1 MKKIPLANRAIALP
15 LIGWA
20 VTWILIMTAIW
31 VGLVLQEG
39 YNDSVV
45 RPTVYIY
52 LVAFALAGF
61 TALTAHGWAVKAV
74 AADEA
79 DGLARASLRFATLM
93 VVLGLAV
100 TTVFALSNFLGA
112 FNSFSS
118 QGQNSNVG
126 LRFVWTYLPILLAT
140 AVVVYIVLRAFVFR
154 TAATAA
160 DGDEKPKMSERQK
173 ALALGYAVPI
183 LSTAFA
189 IIFGLFVYDATR
201 TNLDVWIW
209 VLIISIVGFGVI
221 AGTRFSARARQARIE
236 APRPRTALA
245 AGAATVN
252 FVLSIVF
259 GATVSIMSFTM
270 GSQAVNQ
277 LQRWAEWKEGDAGS
291 IYSMVTPNLD
301 WFVRQMAPA
310 AILLLLAVVG
320 VYLSITE
327 RHRKQAASVE
337 A

>member
-15 LIGWA
+15 LLGWV
-20 VTWILIMTAIW
+20 VTWILVMTANW
-31 VGLVLQEG
+31 VAMALHEV
-39 YNDSVV
+39 YNGSLV

-52 LVAFALAGF
+52 LLAFALAGF
-61 TALTAHGWAVKAV
+61 SALIAHGWAVKAV
-74 AADEA
+74 AADET
-79 DGLARASLRFATLM
+79 DGLARASLRFSTLM
-93 VVLGLAV
+93 VLLGLAV
-100 TTVFALSNFLGA
+100 STFFALSNFLGA

-140 AVVVYIVLRAFVFR
+140 AVVVFIVLRAFVFR
-154 TAATAA
+154 TATSVAEGEA
-160 DGDEKPKMSERQK
+160 KPKMSERQK

-183 LSTAFA
+183 LCTAFA

-221 AGTRFSARARQARIE
+221 AGTRFAARARQARVE
-236 APRPRTALA
+236 SPRPKAALA

-252 FVLSIVF
+252 FVLSIIF
-259 GATVSIMSFTM
+259 GATVSIMAFTT
-270 GSQAVNQ
+270 GQQAVGA
-277 LQRWAEWKEGDAGS
+277 LQEWAVWKEGDTESKYS
-291 IYSMVTPNLD
+291 IVTPDID
-301 WFVRQMAPA
+301 WFLRQMAPA
-310 AILLLLAVVG
+310 AILLILAVVG

-327 RHRKQAASVE
+327 RHRKLNEIA
-337 A
+337 

>member
-1 MKKIPLANRAIALP
+1 MKMIPLAKRAIALP
-15 LIGWA
+15 LLGW
-20 VTWILIMTAIW
+20 VGTWILVMTAVW
-31 VGLVLQEG
+31 VGMAIQEG
-39 YNDSVV
+39 YDGGIA

-61 TALTAHGWAVKAV
+61 SALTAHGWAVKAV
-74 AADEA
+74 AADET

-100 TTVFALSNFLGA
+100 TTVFALTNFLGA

-126 LRFVWTYLPILLAT
+126 LRFVWTYLPILIAT
-140 AVVVYIVLRAFVFR
+140 GVVVFIVLRAFVFR
-154 TAATAA
+154 TAAQVAEGEA
-160 DGDEKPKMSERQK
+160 KPKMSERQK

-183 LSTAFA
+183 LCTAFA
-189 IIFGLFVYDATR
+189 IILGLFIYDATH

-221 AGTRFSARARQARIE
+221 AGTRFAARARQARVE
-236 APRPRTALA
+236 APRPKTALA

-252 FVLSIVF
+252 FVLSIIF
-259 GATVSIMSFTM
+259 GATVSIMAFTT
-270 GSQAVNQ
+270 GQQAVVA
-277 LQRWAEWKEGDAGS
+277 LQEWVVWKEGDTQS
-291 IYSMVTPNLD
+291 NYSLAAPTLD
-301 WFVRQMAPA
+301 WFARQMAPA
-310 AILLLLAVVG
+310 AILLILAVVG

-327 RHRKQAASVE
+327 RHRKLNEIA
-337 A
+337 

>member
-1 MKKIPLANRAIALP
+1 MKKTPLANRAIALP
-15 LIGWA
+15 LLGWM
-20 VTWILIMTAIW
+20 VTWILVMTAVW
-31 VGLVLQEG
+31 VSMAIQEG
-39 YNDSVV
+39 FNGSLV
-45 RPTVYIY
+45 RPSVYIY

-61 TALTAHGWAVKAV
+61 SALTAHGWAVKAV
-74 AADEA
+74 AANES

-100 TTVFALSNFLGA
+100 TTMFALTNFLGA

-140 AVVVYIVLRAFVFR
+140 AAVVFIVLRAFVFR
-154 TAATAA
+154 TAAHVAEGEA
-160 DGDEKPKMSERQK
+160 KPKMSDRQK

-201 TNLDVWIW
+201 TSLDVWIW
-209 VLIISIVGFGVI
+209 VLIITIVGFGVI
-221 AGTRFSARARQARIE
+221 AGTRFAARARQARIE
-236 APRPRTALA
+236 APKPKTALA

-252 FVLSIVF
+252 FVLSIIF
-259 GATVSIMSFTM
+259 GATVSIMSFTL
-270 GSQAVNQ
+270 GQQAVIS
-277 LQRWAEWKEGDAGS
+277 LQRWAEWKEGDTES
-291 IYSMVTPNLD
+291 KYSMVTPDLD
-301 WFVRQMAPA
+301 WFASQMAPA

-327 RHRKQAASVE
+327 RHRKLNE
-337 A
+337 ID

>member
-1 MKKIPLANRAIALP
+1 MKKIPLAKRATALP
-15 LIGWA
+15 LLGW
-20 VTWILIMTAIW
+20 VGTWILVMTAVW
-31 VGLVLQEG
+31 VGIVIQEG
-39 YNDSVV
+39 YDGGVA

-61 TALTAHGWAVKAV
+61 SALTAHGWAVKAV
-74 AADEA
+74 AADET

-100 TTVFALSNFLGA
+100 TTFFALSNFLGA
-112 FNSFSS
+112 FNSYSS

-140 AVVVYIVLRAFVFR
+140 AIVVFIVLRAFVFR
-154 TAATAA
+154 TAAQVAEGEA
-160 DGDEKPKMSERQK
+160 KPKMSERQK

-183 LSTAFA
+183 LCTAFA
-189 IIFGLFVYDATR
+189 IILGLFIYDSTR
-201 TNLDVWIW
+201 TDLDLWIW

-221 AGTRFSARARQARIE
+221 AGTRFAARARQARVE
-236 APRPRTALA
+236 APRPKTALA

-252 FVLSIVF
+252 FVLSIIF
-259 GATVSIMSFTM
+259 GATVSIMSFNM
-270 GSQAVNQ
+270 GQSAISA
-277 LQRWAEWKEGDAGS
+277 LQRVVEWNEVDTQS
-291 IYSMVTPNLD
+291 NPSLVTPDFN

-310 AILLLLAVVG
+310 AILLILAVVG

-327 RHRKQAASVE
+327 RHRKLNEIA
-337 A
+337 

>member
-1 MKKIPLANRAIALP
+1 MKRIALANRAISLP
-15 LIGWA
+15 LLGW
-20 VTWILIMTAIW
+20 VFTWIFVMTATW
-31 VGLVLQEG
+31 LAMALHEG
-39 YNDSVV
+39 YNASLV

-61 TALTAHGWAVKAV
+61 SALTAHGWAVKAV
-74 AADEA
+74 AVDEA

-93 VVLGLAV
+93 VVLGLSV
-100 TTVFALSNFLGA
+100 TTIFALTNFLGA

-118 QGQNSNVG
+118 IGQNSNVG

-140 AVVVYIVLRAFVFR
+140 AVVVFIVLRAFVFR
-154 TAATAA
+154 NGVTLAEGEA
-160 DGDEKPKMSERQK
+160 KKKMSERQK

-189 IIFGLFVYDATR
+189 IILGLFVYDATR

-221 AGTRFSARARQARIE
+221 AGTRFSARARQARVE
-236 APRPRTALA
+236 PLRPRTALA

-270 GSQAVNQ
+270 GQQAVNK
-277 LQRWAEWKEGDAGS
+277 LQRWAEWKEGDTES
-291 IYSMVTPNLD
+291 HYSLVTPSLD
-301 WFVRQMAPA
+301 WFVRDIAPA

-327 RHRKQAASVE
+327 RHRKRNE
-337 A
+337 TIET